1 VARKI
6 LDSRSST
13 RTRERDSFYGRFSTT
28 DEKGRA
34 EREKTAR
41 KRRETL
47 QLLLLMVVAF
57 DLVFAFIR
65 PFVAEPMH
73 VPSESMT
80 PTLQVG
86 DRVLTNKLAYDFFS
100 NPERGDLV
108 VFEDTGKNKN
118 EDTVKRVIGLPGDEI
133 SVENGTLL
141 VNGSPPYEPYLDT
154 EEAIVQETP
163 ALETFGPVFVPK
175 DHVFVMGDNRA
186 NSYDSRFFGPV
197 PNENLVGEVSLR
209 FWPTDRLGT
218 PA

>member
-1 VARKI
+1 VTRKVADK
-6 LDSRSST
+6 RSSIQA
-13 RTRERDSFYGRFSTT
+13 RERDSFYGQFSTT
-28 DEKGRA
+28 DKKGRE

-41 KRRETL
+41 KHRENL

-57 DLVFAFIR
+57 DVVFGFIR
-65 PFVAEPMH
+65 PFVVEPMY
-73 VPSESMT
+73 VPSESML

-86 DRVLTNKLAYDFFS
+86 DRVLTNKLAYDFLS
-100 NPERGDLV
+100 SPERGDLV
-108 VFEDTGKNKN
+108 VFKDIGKEKD

-133 SVENGTLL
+133 SVEDGTLL
-141 VNGSPPYEPYLDT
+141 VNGSPPYEPYLNT
-154 EEAIVQETP
+154 EEGATQETP

-197 PNENLVGEVSLR
+197 PNENIVGKVSLR
-209 FWPTDRLGT
+209 FWPTDRLGI